1 MGIHCMRGVS
11 ARRFV
16 IPVLLGFSAGAAF
29 AEVTITDRAIVA
41 RHQRAQAQE
50 KGEKRQH
57 NRPAAS
63 QGGMTAR
70 ALATGSIQLI
80 DAAGLKY
87 FINDNITFST
97 SSSASGAMSE
107 ASYTHAVAAT
117 TSGGGTVASTLN
129 DAFDGYN
136 TVCVSFTGALGPCET
151 GNANYVFYNKNGAAT
166 TECGGRQVVF
176 TAQTSG
182 QLQMSR
188 KVYVPSDDTFAR
200 WMNIF
205 TNTGVTPLT
214 FTMVTGN
221 NLGSD
226 ANTRIVSSSNG
237 NNTAELTDT
246 WVSTFQNY
254 SGTTSSDPRL
264 GHVLQGVTP
273 ATPLAAIHFA
283 DGDDNPYWGYQITLA
298 PGQTKIIMNF
308 VTAQP
313 SKAAANAKAAA
324 LVALPPHAVECMTL
338 GEMAQVVNFAPPQPG
353 EAIPALGLAGLMA
366 LILSLAAAGILLI
379 VRLRAGH

>member
-1 MGIHCMRGVS
+1 MRIHCIRGVS

-29 AEVTITDRAIVA
+29 AEVAITDRAIVV
-41 RHQRAQAQE
+41 RHQRAQAQQ

-70 ALATGSIQLI
+70 ALGTGSIHLI
-80 DAAGLKY
+80 DAAGLQY

-136 TVCVSFTGALGPCET
+136 TMCVSFTNALGSCVT
-151 GNANYVFYNKNGAAT
+151 GNANYVIYNKNGPAAT
-166 TECGGRQVVF
+166 EFGGRQVVF
-176 TAQTSG
+176 STQTSG

-188 KVYVPSDDTFAR
+188 KVYVPTDDTFAR
-200 WMNIF
+200 WLNVF
-205 TNTGVTPLT
+205 TNTGGTPIT
-214 FTMVTGN
+214 FTMVTAN

-226 ANTRIVSSSNG
+226 SNTRIVSSSNG
-237 NNTAELTDT
+237 NNTAELSDT
-246 WVSTFQNY
+246 WVSTFQSY
-254 SGTTSSDPRL
+254 SGNTSSDPRL
-264 GHVLQGVTP
+264 GHVLQGVNP
-273 ATPLAAIHFA
+273 ATPLASIFFA
-283 DGDDNPYWGYQITLA
+283 DGDDNPYWGYQITLN

-308 VTAQP
+308 VTARP
-313 SKAAANAKAAA
+313 SKAAANTKAAE
-324 LVALPPHAVECMTL
+324 LVSLPPHAVEGMSPTEL
-338 GEMAQVVNFAPPQPG
+338 GQVVNFAPQAAEG
-353 EAIPALGLAGLMA
+353 IPALGLAGLAA
-366 LILSLAAAGILLI
+366 LILSLAVAGAFVIM
-379 VRLRAGH
+379 RLRAGH

>member
-1 MGIHCMRGVS
+1 MGIHCIRGGA

-16 IPVLLGFSAGAAF
+16 IPILLGFSATGAF
-29 AEVTITDRAIVA
+29 AEVTITDQAIVA

-57 NRPAAS
+57 NRATVS
-63 QGGMTAR
+63 QGGMAAR

-136 TVCVSFTGALGPCET
+136 ELCVSFTNAMGPCET
-151 GNANYVFYNKNGAAT
+151 GNANYVIYNKNGPAAT
-166 TECGGRQVVF
+166 EFGGRQVVF
-176 TAQTSG
+176 AAQTSG
-182 QLQMSR
+182 QLRMSR
-188 KVYVPSDDTFAR
+188 KVYVPTDDSFAR
-200 WMNIF
+200 WLNVF
-205 TNTGVTPLT
+205 TNTGATPIT
-214 FTMVTGN
+214 FTMATGN

-226 ANTRIVSSSNG
+226 SNTKIVSSSNG

-254 SGTTSSDPRL
+254 SGGKSTDPRL
-264 GHVLQGVTP
+264 GHVLQGVNPPTP
-273 ATPLAAIHFA
+273 VASIYFA
-283 DGDDNPYWGYQITLA
+283 DGNDHPHWGYQITLN

-313 SKAAANAKAAA
+313 SKTAANAKAAE
-324 LVALPPHAVECMTL
+324 LVSLPPHAIEGMTTVEL
-338 GEMAQVVNFAPPQPG
+338 GQLVNFAPQAG
-353 EAIPALGLAGLMA
+353 EAIPALGLAGLAA
-366 LILSLAAAGILLI
+366 LIFSLAVAGAFVIM
-379 VRLRAGH
+379 RLRAGH

>member
-1 MGIHCMRGVS
+1 MGFHCIRGGA

-16 IPVLLGFSAGAAF
+16 IAILLGLSAAGAF
-29 AEVTITDRAIVA
+29 AEVTITDQAIVA

-57 NRPAAS
+57 NRATVS
-63 QGGMTAR
+63 QGGMAAR

-97 SSSASGAMSE
+97 SSSASGAMEE

-117 TSGGGTVASTLN
+117 TSGGGTVAMTLN

-136 TVCVSFTGALGPCET
+136 SLCVSFTGALGPCVT
-151 GNANYVFYNKNGAAT
+151 GGSNYVIYNKNGVAT
-166 TECGGRQVVF
+166 TEFGGRQVVF
-176 TAQTSG
+176 AAQTSG
-182 QLQMSR
+182 QLRMSR
-188 KVYVPSDDTFAR
+188 KVYVPTDDTFAR
-200 WMNIF
+200 WLNVF
-205 TNTGVTPLT
+205 TNTGATPIT
-214 FTMVTGN
+214 FTVVTCN

-226 ANTRIVSSSNG
+226 SNTRIVSSSNG

-254 SGTTSSDPRL
+254 TGSTTSDPRL
-264 GHVLQGVTP
+264 GHVLQGVGA
-273 ATPLAAIHFA
+273 ATPLASIFFA
-283 DGDDNPYWGYQITLA
+283 DGDDNPYWGYQITLN

-308 VTAQP
+308 VTGQP
-313 SKAAANAKAAA
+313 SKAAANAKAAQLA
-324 LVALPPHAVECMTL
+324 TLPPHALEGMTAAEL
-338 GEMAQVVNFAPPQPG
+338 GQVVNFAPQAG
-353 EAIPALGLAGLMA
+353 EAIPALGLAGLAA
-366 LILSLAAAGILLI
+366 LIFSLAVAGAFVIM
-379 VRLRAGH
+379 RLRVGH